1 MTRAEAREQAF
12 ILIFESGFNAEPL
25 TEIIENAVESRQLEK
40 DAFSF
45 SLAQCAMEH
54 REQIDYLIEKNSKNW
69 KINRIPRVS
78 LALLRLALGEIYY
91 YKQNPAG
98 VAINEAVELAKKY
111 GSDDDYSF
119 INGVLGNI
127 VRNVKD
133 ADTFDAFAAAALQKK
148 AEPEAAEETAVSVSE

>member
-12 ILIFESGFNAEPL
+12 ILIFESGFTDEPL
-25 TEIIENAVESRQLEK
+25 TDIIENAVEGRQLER

-45 SLAQCAMEH
+45 ALAQNAMEH
-54 REQIDYLIEKNSKNW
+54 REQIDYIIEKHSKNW
-69 KINRIPRVS
+69 KMNRIPRVS

-91 YKQNPAG
+91 YRDNPAG

-111 GSDDDYSF
+111 GSEDDYSF

-127 VRNVKD
+127 VRNMKD
-133 ADTFDAFAAAALQKK
+133 AEAFDAFAAAALQKA
-148 AEPEAAEETAVSVSE
+148 AEPEASVPAVD